1 MGRRRTTK
9 ILEVKAKREERGQ
22 HRSGVDGKVGFETG
36 RREIAGATREEGAV
50 VKSSV
55 W

>member
-9 ILEVKAKREERGQ
+9 ILEMKVKREERGQ

-36 RREIAGATREEGAV
+36 RREIAGATREEGAI